1 MKTKYERKEDR
12 KMGSVRDEELCA
24 GFDDEEEFEEDEMS
38 EGEIRDDVMFSW
50 FPGAS
55 EDEIEDELDNM
66 WND

>member
-1 MKTKYERKEDR
+1 MKAKYERKEDL
-12 KMGSVRDEELCA
+12 KMGSVTDEELYT

-38 EGEIRDDVMFSW
+38 EGEVWDDVMFSW

-55 EDEIEDELDNM
+55 EDEIEDAFDNM